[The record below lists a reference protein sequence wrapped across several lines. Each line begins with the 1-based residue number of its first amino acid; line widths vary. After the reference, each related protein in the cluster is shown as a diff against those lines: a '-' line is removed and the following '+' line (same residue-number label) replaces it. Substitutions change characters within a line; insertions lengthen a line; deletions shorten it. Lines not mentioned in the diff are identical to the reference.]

1 MRHHM
6 APAPPL
12 YQEPRRFHRGG
23 PQAEDRQTYDRQ
35 AFNGQSSN
43 RQASNR
49 QASNRQA
56 SNRQVLPGATERPPE
71 FAGRGVRP
79 GWQPVGKR

>member
-35 AFNGQSSN
+35 AFNGQF
-43 RQASNR
+43 
-49 QASNRQA
+49 SNRQA

>member
-35 AFNGQSSN
+35 AFNGQ
-43 RQASNR
+43 
-49 QASNRQA
+49 
-56 SNRQVLPGATERPPE
+56 VLPGATERPPE

>member
-43 RQASNR
+43 QQA
-49 QASNRQA
+49 ANRQA

-79 GWQPVGKR
+79 GWRLAGKR

>member
-35 AFNGQSSN
+35 AFNGQ
-43 RQASNR
+43 ASNR

-79 GWQPVGKR
+79 GWRLAGKR